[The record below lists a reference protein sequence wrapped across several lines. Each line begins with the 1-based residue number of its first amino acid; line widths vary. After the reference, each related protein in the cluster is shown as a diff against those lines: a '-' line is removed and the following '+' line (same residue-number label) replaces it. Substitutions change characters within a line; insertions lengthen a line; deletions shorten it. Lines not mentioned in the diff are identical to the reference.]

1 MNKEKEYVFRV
12 ELKFE
17 DFIPANNEEEAMK
30 ILKKTY
36 KRDHN
41 IELEDQDYE
50 LIQVYDYQKG
60 GE

>member
-12 ELKFE
+12 DLKFE

-30 ILKKTY
+30 ILKHHY
-36 KRDHN
+36 KQDHR

-50 LIQVYDYQKG
+50 LIQVYDYEKG